1 MSQQTNSIVSG
12 NFLSEENKKSV
23 KSLDGKF
30 LTDPKKASGLRVDLI
45 DQHEVRIS
53 FGILNFIDANGAN
66 VCQSAMLQAPVDDFE
81 DCIADLIPSG
91 VERHCGFL
99 SKTACVDSE

>member
-1 MSQQTNSIVSG
+1 
-12 NFLSEENKKSV
+12 V

-30 LTDPKKASGLRVDLI
+30 LTDPKEGSGFRADLI
-45 DQHEVRIS
+45 DQQEVPIA

-66 VCQSAMLQAPVDDFE
+66 VCQRAMLQAPVDHFE
-81 DCIADLIPSG
+81 DCIADPIPSG

-99 SKTACVDSE
+99 SKTACVVSE